1 MEPSSFTYESM
12 GTHWEV
18 SIWDKVEEYLFLKI
32 QKDIVLM
39 SELFDQT
46 YSRFIS
52 TSFVSRISTLTGT
65 IEVPFDFIEM
75 LKVYEQFFKLSQKK
89 VNPLIGCTLSDMGY
103 DAEYS
108 LKKKKI
114 IHHTPN
120 LLDTVIIK
128 DQNHIE
134 IKQPVVFDFGAL
146 GKGYFVDK
154 IFTYLVKKGFKQ
166 ILVNGSGDIHYQGN
180 KSITVGLEHPLDT
193 TKVIGTI
200 QFSKGA
206 MCSSG
211 TNRRAWGEY
220 HHIIDPL
227 TLRSPTEILA
237 AWVIADSAA
246 LADVLATALFFVPPD
261 DFFSHYTF
269 EYLLMNRHM
278 KVKRSPGFKAILF

>member
-1 MEPSSFTYESM
+1 MVPSSFEYESM

-18 SIWDKVEEYLFLKI
+18 SIWDKVEKDRFLKI

-39 SELFDQT
+39 SDVFDHT

-52 TSFVSRISTLTGT
+52 ASFVSQISTSTG
-65 IEVPFDFIEM
+65 IIKVPDDFIEM
-75 LKVYEQFFKLSQKK
+75 LKIYERFFKLSQKK
-89 VNPLIGCTLSDMGY
+89 INPLIGATLSDLGY

-114 IHHTPN
+114 IHPTPN

-134 IKQPVVFDFGAL
+134 IKQLVIFDFGAL

-154 IFTYLVKKGFKQ
+154 VFEYLVEKGFKH
-166 ILVNGSGDIHYQGN
+166 ILVNGSGDIHYQGE
-180 KSITVGLEHPLDT
+180 KPITVGLEHPLDT

-200 QFSKGA
+200 QFQHGA

-211 TNRRAWGEY
+211 TNRRAWEGY
-220 HHIIDPL
+220 HHIIDPQ
-227 TLRSPTEILA
+227 TLSSPNEILA
-237 AWVIADSAA
+237 TWVLADSAA
-246 LADVLATALFFVPPD
+246 LADGLATALFFVTPEE
-261 DFFSHYTF
+261 FFSHYKF
-269 EYLLMNRHM
+269 EYLLLNKHM
-278 KVKRSPGFKAILF
+278 KVKRSPGFKAVLF